1 MFSFPLDWM
10 LSEQTACGQVS
21 SPTHPYIPLDVMDG
35 DVPSS
40 RISDVQR
47 FRAEKNHKDDT
58 VYTVKGLLSE
68 DYAPRLLKDRVEKA
82 TLQYFW

>member
-1 MFSFPLDWM
+1 
-10 LSEQTACGQVS
+10 
-21 SPTHPYIPLDVMDG
+21 MDG

-47 FRAEKNHKDDT
+47 FRAEKKHKDDT

-68 DYAPRLLKDRVEKA
+68 DYTPRLLKDRVEKA